1 VHAVP
6 PHGSA
11 NTPCCDRSP
20 FDLPAADRITVNAAE
35 VTCASADEG
44 ARQRPGPPGH
54 RGAEQTAATLAYTAR
69 WIDAQPVR
77 GDGPTRPTKPS
88 EGVTPLEDLWAYID
102 QAEAYMDAQPTP
114 GIKDSPDEAAELTR
128 QADVARSLMA
138 RFAASPSTPADP
150 RPTDPTGSEA

>member
-44 ARQRPGPPGH
+44 ARQRPDTAALLVIADWLVRTLPGH

-69 WIDAQPVR
+69 WIDAQPPV
-77 GDGPTRPTKPS
+77 P
-88 EGVTPLEDLWAYID
+88 
-102 QAEAYMDAQPTP
+102 PTP
-114 GIKDSPDEAAELTR
+114 TPCPYIVTGGEGTSYCSLAERSAMHAA
-128 QADVARSLMA
+128 AP
-138 RFAASPSTPADP
+138 PSTPADP